1 MSSMS
6 NTEPPAGIRE
16 FSVQRFRHNAMCS
29 ELDDIAIEQPLEI
42 RIIANQ
48 SGKPHEHAISITMRT
63 PGQDAKLAIGFLVTE
78 GILQRQEDVVATRV
92 CRSGSVVRVKLR
104 AGLQL
109 DLDRLQRHFYT
120 SSSCGV
126 CGKASIDAVS
136 VQIQT
141 PLQSGMPTIQ
151 ADLLG
156 QLPERL
162 RTAQSLFERTG
173 GLHASGLFE
182 TSGNLLEVEED
193 VGRHNALDKLIGGQW
208 LKDAQLF
215 PQSVLV
221 LSGRISFELVQK
233 ALVVGIPIVI
243 AVGAPSSLAIELAQ
257 RHGMTLVGFAKPDRF
272 NVYNDSNRIL

>member
-1 MSSMS
+1 M
-6 NTEPPAGIRE
+6 
-16 FSVQRFRHNAMCS
+16 
-29 ELDDIAIEQPLEI
+29 
-42 RIIANQ
+42 
-48 SGKPHEHAISITMRT
+48 
-63 PGQDAKLAIGFLVTE
+63 
-78 GILQRQEDVVATRV
+78 
-92 CRSGSVVRVKLR
+92 VRVKLR

-141 PLQSGMPTIQ
+141 PLHSGMPTIQ